1 MRTVVLVE
9 GISDRVAVETLA
21 ARLGRDLAGE
31 DVTVVP
37 IGGAHAI
44 GRVLRDLDGV
54 RVAGLVDAGEQ
65 SSYRRALGTEA
76 AGLFVCD
83 RDLEDEL
90 IRALGTDRV
99 EEVIAAHGDAQPWQ
113 TFQKQA
119 QWRGRPPRDQLR
131 RFMGSGGSRKTRYA
145 GYLVE
150 ALDLAAVPRPLAELL
165 AWL

>member
-9 GISDRVAVETLA
+9 GVSDRVAVETLA
-21 ARLGRDLAGE
+21 ARLGRDLLR
-31 DVTVVP
+31 DDITVVP
-37 IGGAHAI
+37 IGGAQAI
-44 GRVLRDLDGV
+44 GRVLRELDGV

-65 SSYRRALGTEA
+65 DPWRRALGPEA

-99 EEVIAAHGDAQPWQ
+99 EQVIGEHGDAQPWR

-119 QWRGRPPRDQLR
+119 QWRGRPPGDQLR

-145 GYLVE
+145 EYLVD
-150 ALDLAAVPRPLAELL
+150 ALDLSRVPPPLAELIAYL
-165 AWL
+165 

>member
-1 MRTVVLVE
+1 VRTVVLVE

-21 ARLGRDLAGE
+21 ARLGRDLARD
-31 DVTVVP
+31 DVAVVP
-37 IGGAHAI
+37 IGGAQAV
-44 GRVLRDLDGV
+44 GRVLRELNGV

-65 SSYRRALGTEA
+65 DSYRRALGAEA

-90 IRALGTDRV
+90 IRALGTERV
-99 EEVIAAHGDAQPWQ
+99 EEVIAEHGDGQPWR

-119 QWRGRPPRDQLR
+119 QWRGRPPGDQLR

-150 ALDLAAVPRPLAELL
+150 ALDLDAVPRPLAELL
-165 AWL
+165 AYL